1 MVWVLEQIFGANV
14 VENPYYEIM
23 QDITNLVPWWY
34 PHFIAGCTLLF
45 LILLWDSRRRR
56 TRPTIRTSSGTARP
70 EFANTHRE
78 GRQRTAR
85 AGIDSKNSLM
95 LKANPRA
102 NPRANPKANPKANR
116 DGILLPSLKTRKTR
130 TWGPRTGVPISVVG
144 SRASPNHS
152 TDEPSPPDA

>member
-56 TRPTIRTSSGTARP
+56 TRPAIRTSSGTARP
-70 EFANTHRE
+70 EFANTHGE

-95 LKANPRA
+95 PRA
-102 NPRANPKANPKANR
+102 NLIANPKANR
-116 DGILLPSLKTRKTR
+116 DGILLPSHKTRKTR

>member
-1 MVWVLEQIFGANV
+1 MVWVLEQIFGVNV

-23 QDITNLVPWWY
+23 QDIANLVPWWY

-56 TRPTIRTSSGTARP
+56 TRPTIRTFSGTARP

-78 GRQRTAR
+78 GRQRTTR
-85 AGIDSKNSLM
+85 AGSDSKKSRM
-95 LKANPRA
+95 LKASPR
-102 NPRANPKANPKANR
+102 ANPKANR

-130 TWGPRTGVPISVVG
+130 TRGPRTGVPISVVG
-144 SRASPNHS
+144 SRASTNHS

>member
-56 TRPTIRTSSGTARP
+56 TRPTIRTSSATARP

-85 AGIDSKNSLM
+85 ASIDSKNSLM
-95 LKANPRA
+95 LKANP
-102 NPRANPKANPKANR
+102 KANG

>member
-23 QDITNLVPWWY
+23 QDIASLVPWWY

-56 TRPTIRTSSGTARP
+56 MRPAIRTSSGTARP

-85 AGIDSKNSLM
+85 AGIDSEKSLM
-95 LKANPRA
+95 PRA
-102 NPRANPKANPKANR
+102 NLMANPKANR
-116 DGILLPSLKTRKTR
+116 DDILLPSLKTRKTQ

-144 SRASPNHS
+144 SRASTNHS

>member
-56 TRPTIRTSSGTARP
+56 TRATIRTFSATARP

-85 AGIDSKNSLM
+85 AGIDSKKSRM
-95 LKANPRA
+95 LKANLI
-102 NPRANPKANPKANR
+102 ANPKANR
-116 DGILLPSLKTRKTR
+116 DGILLPSRKTRKTR